1 MNKLDML
8 INELVSL
15 NYRVVNHPE
24 YEELRLNIPN
34 LYGKTVFD
42 TLTSVPD
49 MVIME
54 YDYLF
59 QAKKYFKDQYKFFT
73 KMPTNDFQD
82 FLSLKKSNPSEVD
95 TIFQDDL
102 SQDELNK
109 FIFCWEDITS
119 FIPDKYKSNIRP
131 NILITKDKLVSHT
144 SFEDNK
150 SQLTISYSSDEKI
163 LKSEIIHEYGH
174 LIEQY
179 NQSIKNVSH
188 EFLNKRI
195 TYPKK
200 VKLSEFCSRYNLD
213 YLPSAGNID
222 IYEGSFINPYVGRIY
237 GEMKDNKANTEI
249 ISIGLQS
256 FFLDTINF
264 LFKDTEH
271 FAIIYNLL
279 KGNYE

>member
-1 MNKLDML
+1 MNKLDIL

-24 YEELRLNIPN
+24 YEELHLNIPN

-49 MVIME
+49 IIIME

-59 QAKKYFKDQYKFFT
+59 QAKKYFKDQYKFFIKLPNT
-73 KMPTNDFQD
+73 EFQD
-82 FLSLKKSNPSEVD
+82 LLDLKKSNPSEVD
-95 TIFQDDL
+95 TIFQADL
-102 SQDELNK
+102 DQDELNK
-109 FIFCWEDITS
+109 FITFWEEITLI
-119 FIPDKYKSNIRP
+119 IPDKYKSNIRP
-131 NILITKDKLVSHT
+131 NILITKDKVVAHT

-163 LKSEIIHEYGH
+163 LKSEIVHEYGH

-179 NQSIKNVSH
+179 NQSIKNASH
-188 EFLNKRI
+188 EFLKKRI
-195 TYPKK
+195 NYQKK
-200 VKLSEFCSRYNLD
+200 VKLSEFCSRNNLD

-237 GEMKDNKANTEI
+237 GEMNDNKSNTEI

-256 FFLDTINF
+256 FVLDPVNF
-264 LFKDTEH
+264 LWKDTEH